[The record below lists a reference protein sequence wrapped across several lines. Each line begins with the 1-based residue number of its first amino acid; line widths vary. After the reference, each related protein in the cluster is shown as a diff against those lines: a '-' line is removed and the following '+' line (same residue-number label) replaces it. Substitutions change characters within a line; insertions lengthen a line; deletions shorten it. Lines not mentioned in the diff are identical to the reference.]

1 MKLVFILN
9 IFKPYKITIHKIL
22 PILLLSFW
30 LFQSCTTGNAVSQQN
45 LEPSNK
51 KVYTGIEVL
60 RNQHFKLLEGK
71 RVGLITNATGVD
83 GNLKST
89 VDILFQAKNVQLTA
103 LYGPEHGVRGNHT
116 AGEWV
121 EKYTDE
127 KTGLPVFSLYGKN
140 RKPNAE
146 MLANVDVLI
155 YDIQDIG
162 CRSYTFIST
171 MGLAM
176 EAAAE
181 HNKEF
186 IVLDRPN
193 PVGGLRIE
201 GNIVEDGFQS
211 FVSKY
216 KIPYLYGLTCGELAY
231 LLNEEQ
237 MLENKVKCQLQVVE
251 MEGWERK
258 MSFEETGLEWVPTSP
273 HIPHK
278 DSPYYYPA
286 TGIIGELYTI
296 SIGVGYTTPFQTFAA
311 EWIKPNVLA
320 DKLNSYNLAG
330 VKFRPLSFKPYY
342 SSMKGLNLQG
352 VQIHITDFEAVNL
365 SEIQF
370 YFFQAHNE
378 LYPDKN
384 LFELCDE
391 SRWGMFD
398 KVCGTNKIRE
408 NLMSN
413 GSFEKI
419 KWYWNKDVDTF
430 REVSKAYHLYL

>member
-1 MKLVFILN
+1 MKSPSNINIYNILKNHFLKISFIF
-9 IFKPYKITIHKIL
+9 ISIL
-22 PILLLSFW
+22 WLLP
-30 LFQSCTTGNAVSQQN
+30 SCTPGNAI
-45 LEPSNK
+45 SNHVTDPAN
-51 KVYTGIEVL
+51 KVVKTGIEVL
-60 RNQHFKLLEGK
+60 RDNQFKILEGK
-71 RVGLITNATGVD
+71 KVGLITNATGVD
-83 GNLKST
+83 SNLKST
-89 VDILFQAKNVQLTA
+89 VDILFEAKNVQLTA

-121 EKYTDE
+121 EQYTDE
-127 KTGLPVFSLYGKN
+127 STGLPVYSLYGKN

-146 MLANVDVLI
+146 MLKDIDVLI

-181 HNKEF
+181 NNKEF

-193 PVGGLRIE
+193 PIGGNRIE
-201 GNIVEDGFQS
+201 GNIVEEGYES
-211 FVSKY
+211 FVSQY
-216 KIPYLYGLTCGELAY
+216 KIPYLYGLTCGELAHF
-231 LLNEEQ
+231 LNEEQ
-237 MLENKVKCQLQVVE
+237 MLSNKEKCKLQVIE
-251 MEGWERK
+251 MDGWERN
-258 MSFEETGLEWVPTSP
+258 MTFEETGLEWVPTSP

-296 SIGVGYTTPFQTFAA
+296 SIGVGYTIPFETFAA
-311 EWIKPNVLA
+311 EWIQGSELA
-320 DKLNSYNLAG
+320 NKLNSYNLAG

-342 SSMKGLNLQG
+342 SSMKGVNLQG
-352 VQIHITDFEAVNL
+352 VQIHIIDFESVNL

-391 SRWGMFD
+391 SRWSMFD
-398 KVCGTNKIRE
+398 KVCGTSKIRE
-408 NLMSN
+408 NLMNN